1 MLDLDETLIFADP
14 VGAGRPPDFEV
25 AEYSVYKRPGLDAF
39 IQKIRP
45 HFELAV
51 WTSSTGPYAGV
62 VVSQLFPPDCELRF
76 VWARDRCTMRFDH
89 DRQEY
94 VWRKDLSK
102 IKRLGYALE
111 RVLVVDDSPEK
122 LAKHYGNL
130 VRVRPYEGAAED
142 RELDAL
148 GDYLLGLGGSD
159 NVRRIEKRDWRDKR
173 RHGTDAP

>member
-1 MLDLDETLIFADP
+1 
-14 VGAGRPPDFEV
+14 
-25 AEYSVYKRPGLDAF
+25 
-39 IQKIRP
+39 
-45 HFELAV
+45 
-51 WTSSTGPYAGV
+51 
-62 VVSQLFPPDCELRF
+62 
-76 VWARDRCTMRFDH
+76 MRFDH

-130 VRVRPYEGAAED
+130 VRVRPFEGAPED

-148 GDYLLGLGGSD
+148 GDYLLVLSGSD
-159 NVRRIEKRDWRDKR
+159 NVRRIEKRGWRDMHR
-173 RHGTDAP
+173 FGTEAP